1 MLSPCGMLRRLVLL
15 GLLLSAGRSAI
26 FAQAMATA
34 AVAPV
39 TAAYDPLQ
47 HWEFDFESGVLWHIT
62 GTATRLDYVIQP
74 QIFTVK
80 TPLVGDIRPLAGGDL
95 VMRSRFSLLVE
106 PIVEGPEHHYLG
118 FSASGILEWWDRPR
132 TRALFFS
139 GGGGFGELDSK
150 GYEIVGA
157 QGEHFNFN
165 WFLYTGARLRQWRNI
180 TASAGI
186 YFQHISNGRLNK
198 VNPGV
203 NALGPMLSLAW
214 HF

>member
-1 MLSPCGMLRRLVLL
+1 MRKRVLL
-15 GLLLSAGRSAI
+15 VCLLTLAGRPTTFAEAMTGAAI
-26 FAQAMATA
+26 PP
-34 AVAPV
+34 APL
-39 TAAYDPLQ
+39 AYDPVQ
-47 HWEFDFESGVLWHIT
+47 HWEFDFESGVLWHVT
-62 GTATRLDYVIQP
+62 GTATRLDYVEQP

-106 PIVEGPEHHYLG
+106 PIVEGPEHHYIG

-139 GGGGFGELDSK
+139 SGGGFGGLDSK
-150 GYEIVGA
+150 GYEIAGA
-157 QGEHFNFN
+157 QGEDFNFN
-165 WFLYTGARLRQWRNI
+165 WFVYAGGRLRQWRKM
-180 TASAGI
+180 TASAGV
-186 YFQHISNGRLNK
+186 YFQHISNGHLNK

-203 NALGPMLSLAW
+203 NALGPMLSLGW

>member
-1 MLSPCGMLRRLVLL
+1 MRKSLL
-15 GLLLSAGRSAI
+15 FFCVAAFLGGPTIWAEGL
-26 FAQAMATA
+26 ATPE
-34 AVAPV
+34 AVAPAV
-39 TAAYDPLQ
+39 PAYDPVE
-47 HWEFDFESGVLWHIT
+47 HWEFDFESGVLWHVT

-74 QIFTVK
+74 QIFTIK

-118 FSASGILEWWDRPR
+118 FSASGIMEWWDRPR

-157 QGEHFNFN
+157 QGEDFNFN
-165 WFLYTGARLRQWRNI
+165 WFFYARVRVSGNGGISPRRRGFI
-180 TASAGI
+180 SSTSPTAA
-186 YFQHISNGRLNK
+186 
-198 VNPGV
+198 
-203 NALGPMLSLAW
+203 
-214 HF
+214 